1 MSDRYKVLGQVDVAS
16 LADTPIYTVPVPSTT
31 SYTVTPIGGGGSSS
45 VEVSPEAVSINT
57 QTLLTSLVFS
67 FNGSGASISGDIK
80 LNDGAEGST
89 ALYVMRNL
97 VFYDK
102 SNSVLDIKMPL
113 PPGAILSFDAT
124 AYSSGNL
131 YITAFGIEL
140 ETGYGPS

>member
-1 MSDRYKVLGQVDVAS
+1 MSDRYKILSQLNITG
-16 LADTPIYTVPVPSTT
+16 LAEVPIYTVPTISDKSQQLDPEGSAPVV
-31 SYTVTPIGGGGSSS
+31 TVN
-45 VEVSPEAVSINT
+45 VSPAAVSINT

-67 FNGSGASISGDIK
+67 FNGTGASVSGDIK
-80 LNDGAEGST
+80 LNDGEEGST

-102 SNSVLDIKMPL
+102 SNSILDIKMPL
-113 PPGAILSFDAT
+113 PPGAILSFDPT
-124 AYSSGNL
+124 AYTSGSL

>member
-1 MSDRYKVLGQVDVAS
+1 MSDRYKVLGQVDITSADEVA
-16 LADTPIYTVPVPSTT
+16 IYSVPVPSAT
-31 SYTVTPIGGGGSSS
+31 SYTITPIGKGVSSPA
-45 VEVSPEAVSINT
+45 EVSPEAVSINT

-67 FNGSGASISGDIK
+67 FNGAGVSISGDIK
-80 LNDGAEGST
+80 LNDGVAGSS

-102 SNSVLDIKMPL
+102 SNSILDIKMPL
-113 PPGAILSFDAT
+113 PTGAILSFDPT
-124 AYSSGNL
+124 DYDSGNL

>member
-1 MSDRYKVLGQVDVAS
+1 MSDRYKILSQLNITG
-16 LADTPIYTVPVPSTT
+16 LAEVPIYTVPTISDKSQQLDPEGSAPVV
-31 SYTVTPIGGGGSSS
+31 TVN
-45 VEVSPEAVSINT
+45 VSPAAVSINT
-57 QTLLTSLVFS
+57 QTLLTSMVFS
-67 FNGSGASISGDIK
+67 FNGTGSISGDIK

-102 SNSVLDIKMPL
+102 SNSILDIKMPL
-113 PPGAILSFDAT
+113 PPGAILSFDPT
-124 AYSSGNL
+124 AYTSGSL

>member
-16 LADTPIYTVPVPSTT
+16 AVDTPIYTVPVPSST
-31 SYTVTPIGGGGSSS
+31 SYTVTPAGGGGSSS

-67 FNGSGASISGDIK
+67 FDGAGASISGDIK
-80 LNDGAEGST
+80 LNDGVEGST

-102 SNSVLDIKMPL
+102 SNSILDIKMPL

-124 AYSSGNL
+124 VYTSGNL

>member
-16 LADTPIYTVPVPSTT
+16 LVDTPIYTVPVPSST
-31 SYTVTPIGGGGSSS
+31 SYSS
-45 VEVSPEAVSINT
+45 VEVSPQAVSINT

-67 FNGSGASISGDIK
+67 FNGAGASISGDIK
-80 LNDGAEGST
+80 LNDGVAGSS

-124 AYSSGNL
+124 AYASGNL

>member
-1 MSDRYKVLGQVDVAS
+1 MSDRYKILGQVDITSDV
-16 LADTPIYTVPVPSTT
+16 DTPIYTVPVPSAT
-31 SYTVTPIGGGGSSS
+31 SYTVTPVGGASSP
-45 VEVSPEAVSINT
+45 VEVSPESVSINT

-67 FNGSGASISGDIK
+67 FNGAGASISGDIK

-102 SNSVLDIKMPL
+102 SNSILDIKMPL
-113 PPGAILSFDAT
+113 PPGAILSFDPT
-124 AYSSGNL
+124 VYGSGNL

>member
-1 MSDRYKVLGQVDVAS
+1 MSDRYKVLGQVNVAS
-16 LADTPIYTVPVPSTT
+16 AVDTPIYTVPVPSPT
-31 SYTVTPIGGGGSSS
+31 SYTITPTGSVSFP
-45 VEVSPEAVSINT
+45 VDVSPEAVSINT

-67 FNGSGASISGDIK
+67 FDGAGASISGDIK

-102 SNSVLDIKMPL
+102 SNSILDIKMPL

-124 AYSSGNL
+124 AYASGNL

>member
-31 SYTVTPIGGGGSSS
+31 SYTVTPVGGGSSS

-80 LNDGAEGST
+80 LNDGVAGSS